1 MKKCLL
7 AVLFFILLNA
17 GFVFAKNKAPVGPED
32 FFSSSITVRGSLL
45 TEIYFE
51 MLQSIY
57 LRQFPNEI
65 LNIYYKTEP
74 NEMDIWIY
82 FNSQVKNA
90 RINDI
95 GNGFKRRLD
104 LFLFQVCQC
113 GSCVTINMHYRRDK
127 SVSDEVIIK

>member
-1 MKKCLL
+1 M
-7 AVLFFILLNA
+7 
-17 GFVFAKNKAPVGPED
+17 
-32 FFSSSITVRGSLL
+32 

-82 FNSQVKNA
+82 FNTGVRVE
-90 RINDI
+90 RINEI
-95 GNGFKRRLD
+95 GEGFKRRLN

-113 GSCVTINMHYRRDK
+113 GSSVNVNIHYRRDK
-127 SVSDEVIIK
+127 SVSDEIIIK